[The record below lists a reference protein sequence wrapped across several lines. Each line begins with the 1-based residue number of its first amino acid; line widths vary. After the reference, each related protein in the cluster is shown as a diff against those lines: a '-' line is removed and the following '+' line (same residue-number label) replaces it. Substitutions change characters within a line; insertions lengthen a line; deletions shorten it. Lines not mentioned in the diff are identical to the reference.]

1 MKDYFKYYLKMA
13 FMPFIYLVFS
23 AMLGLAVLTIQ
34 DNNLQWLQYVLCGVN
49 LAFYSLVM
57 SMAAIKDG
65 RKALKVR
72 EQNDTY
78 RRVIMQTGDD
88 LPLNIVE
95 EYTPWKGFTIS
106 LISCIPSILLVAV
119 HFLLNIGVAVPDNS
133 VGGIAGILNMVVFSF
148 FMIDG
153 VILTAEYAFALLIVP
168 FICIVYGVMYMIG
181 ANLEQ
186 KNYDKIKQI
195 HQELHGDEKCE

>member
-1 MKDYFKYYLKMA
+1 MVRIVTEDGYH
-13 FMPFIYLVFS
+13 PIIYLVFS

-34 DNNLQWLQYVLCGVN
+34 DAKLEWLQYVLCGVN
-49 LAFYSLVM
+49 LAFYALVM

-65 RKALKVR
+65 RKALKIR

-78 RRVIMQTGDD
+78 RRVIMETGDD

-95 EYTPWKGFTIS
+95 EYTPWKGITIS
-106 LISCIPSILLVAV
+106 ILACIPSIILVAV
-119 HFLLNIGVAVPDNS
+119 HFILNIGVSVPNND
-133 VGGIAGILNMVVFSF
+133 VGGIAGVLNLVVFSF

-153 VILTAEYAFALLIVP
+153 VIATAEYAFILLIVP
-168 FICIVYGVMYMIG
+168 FVCLVYGLMYIIG

-186 KNYDKIKQI
+186 KNYDKIRQTHK
-195 HQELHGDEKCE
+195 ELHGEDN

>member
-1 MKDYFKYYLKMA
+1 MKFYLKMA

-34 DNNLQWLQYVLCGVN
+34 DEKLVWLQYVLCGVN
-49 LAFYSLVM
+49 LAFYALVM

-65 RKALKVR
+65 RKALKIR

-78 RRVIMQTGDD
+78 RRVIMETGDD

-95 EYTPWKGFTIS
+95 EYTPWKGLTVS
-106 LISCIPSILLVAV
+106 VLACLPSIILVAI
-119 HFLLNIGVAVPDNS
+119 HFILNIGVSVPNNDI
-133 VGGIAGILNMVVFSF
+133 GGIAGVLNLVVFSF

-153 VILTAEYAFALLIVP
+153 VILTAEYAFILLIVP
-168 FICIVYGVMYMIG
+168 FVCLVYGIMYIIG

-186 KNYDKIKQI
+186 KNYDKIRQT
-195 HQELHGDEKCE
+195 HRELHGEDN